1 MRRSCVVSLW
11 PVVDR
16 SATPHSPPVDRSRNC
31 CIELAAAIL
40 SRGVN
45 QRTWVFVSEDAAA
58 DAAGTVAV
66 AEELQAAGM
75 RIYWSG
81 ETLLRD
87 AALLAYRVS
96 GPDVARCVQWFRE
109 SSDAVPH
116 LARNIRLPAPGRS
129 RRGNP
134 LGPCFSPCPHS
145 RGRGPFRCCPPKRA
159 VFAGSRFLSPDG
171 LVFGSYPA
179 ITFQQVVLLVVPILY
194 VADVIFM
201 VENVKT
207 ASDVLFA
214 QCSFLDFIFF
224 GSIVV
229 FICVVVPVMLLLPL
243 RVFGDIDARERHSDL
258 LLPLHVAAFMAEA
271 AAVPPRGASPQLH
284 GPTTLLGSAESL
296 KSLIIGRGSLRQL
309 TAGAASFKLCVLMS
323 APGEDTRPVQERAPV
338 DPLLPERL
346 RNVCAFLRDVGLE
359 SVVVPPRRED
369 GTCDDDHEAVRG
381 NAPSV
386 IVVCAYVLRSRA
398 AALAWCA
405 AQHAASTGHPVAA
418 AARAIPFS
426 RQLLVVDGPAND
438 AHVYAPPLDAALVH
452 GQPHI
457 APAPPLW
464 FRDTVYSEDLGGA
477 GTSNRP
483 LHAYVSPVPCPPFS
497 RRGAACLR
505 SRARGL
511 CELGLAPRG
520 CRRYGCSCPLAPL
533 CADLQGGGA
542 VGGHAPRR
550 MS

>member
-1 MRRSCVVSLW
+1 MAFTSTSRPRTLH
-11 PVVDR
+11 R
-16 SATPHSPPVDRSRNC
+16 LYRSRNC
-31 CIELAAAIL
+31 CIELAAAVL
-40 SRGVN
+40 SRSAN
-45 QRTWVFVSEDAAA
+45 QRTWVFVSEDAAT
-58 DAAGTVAV
+58 DGAGTVAV
-66 AEELQAAGM
+66 AEVLQAAGM

-81 ETLLRD
+81 EALLRD

-116 LARNIRLPAPGRS
+116 LARNIRLPAPGR
-129 RRGNP
+129 RRHGNP

-145 RGRGPFRCCPPKRA
+145 RGRGPFWCCPPKRA

-171 LVFGSYPA
+171 LVLGSYPA

-194 VADVIFM
+194 VANVICM
-201 VENVKT
+201 VQSVET
-207 ASDVLFA
+207 ASNVLFA
-214 QCSFLDFIFF
+214 KCTFLDYIFL

-229 FICVVVPVMLLLPL
+229 FICVVVPVLLLLPL
-243 RVFGDIDARERHSDL
+243 RIFGDIDARERHSDF

-271 AAVPPRGASPQLH
+271 AAVPPRAPQH
-284 GPTTLLGSAESL
+284 HAPTLLGSAASL
-296 KSLIIGRGSLRQL
+296 KSLIIGTGSFRQL
-309 TAGAASFKLCVLMS
+309 TGGAASFKLCVLMS
-323 APGEDTRPVQERAPV
+323 ASGEDARPMQERAPV

-405 AQHAASTGHPVAA
+405 AQHAATTGHPAAA

-438 AHVYAPPLDAALVH
+438 AHVYAPPLDALVQ
-452 GQPHI
+452 GRQLN
-457 APAPPLW
+457 APAPLW
-464 FRDTVYSEDLGGA
+464 FRDTVYSEGLG
-477 GTSNRP
+477 
-483 LHAYVSPVPCPPFS
+483 
-497 RRGAACLR
+497 
-505 SRARGL
+505 
-511 CELGLAPRG
+511 
-520 CRRYGCSCPLAPL
+520 
-533 CADLQGGGA
+533 CAKF
-542 VGGHAPRR
+542 VTYP
-550 MS
+550 